1 MEVNPVRGL
10 ESTPRQLA
18 LPVEGPSRIERMW
31 ETFSPAAQERILRLL
46 AGAIARILNKEEQ
59 L

>member
-1 MEVNPVRGL
+1 VRGL

-18 LPVEGPSRIERMW
+18 LPVVEGRESIERMW
-31 ETFSPAAQERILRLL
+31 ESFSPAARERILRLL
-46 AGAIARILNKEEQ
+46 AAAIARILDQEKEE